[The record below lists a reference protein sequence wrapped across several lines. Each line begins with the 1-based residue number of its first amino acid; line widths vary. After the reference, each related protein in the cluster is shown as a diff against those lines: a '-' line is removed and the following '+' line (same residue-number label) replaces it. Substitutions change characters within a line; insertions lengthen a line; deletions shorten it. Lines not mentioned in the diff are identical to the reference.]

1 MSSVVDNTEKRAEQ
15 GVTGYS
21 NCNVTPKC
29 NITEEC
35 NVTLKCNNTENCNV
49 TKVATPYTGVTQ
61 NIGSSANLLKALKR
75 I

>member
-1 MSSVVDNTEKRAEQ
+1 MSSVVDNTEKRTEQ

-35 NVTLKCNNTENCNV
+35 NVVGYHEVDLRLSE
-49 TKVATPYTGVTQ
+49 
-61 NIGSSANLLKALKR
+61 
-75 I
+75 

>member
-1 MSSVVDNTEKRAEQ
+1 MSSVVDNTEKRTEQ

-49 TKVATPYTGVTQ
+49 TKVATPYVTV
-61 NIGSSANLLKALKR
+61 NYSVLSPNPLI
-75 I
+75 